1 MKKTISIL
9 LVVLLASACLF
20 ADVSLTGEL
29 GFGYKV
35 KFNGNVE
42 NNDYLNLGST
52 YGGRFKIKLGSD
64 YVNGELRMD
73 SIKVDGSDPAFDL
86 DKGITTGVRQP
97 INGYATIKASKLIND
112 VFDLNL
118 PVGIE
123 LYVGN
128 QSFSTSCNWAY
139 LDPQG
144 NEDNI
149 SLNASRSVMP
159 IGVAVSYD
167 KYVTLK
173 AWGAFTTG
181 SEKGLLEA
189 QVAPVDGVKAMI
201 AYGINQAAKDN
212 FQAAALVD
220 VNTLANLG
228 FNLAVSGQIIANTE
242 KFEDASYY
250 AAVTGGYKAVN
261 GYAEYTYKGKENNLY
276 AGASYSIASEKAP
289 TTLSAGISL
298 TNLKDVKFG
307 ASVGATTQIENI
319 KLNVKLGC
327 DDFKDF
333 KNNGY
338 VRLASYITF

>member
-1 MKKTISIL
+1 MKKTISVL
-9 LVVLLASACLF
+9 LVVLLATACLF

-35 KFNGNVE
+35 KFNGDVE
-42 NNDYLNLGST
+42 NSDYLNLGST

-73 SIKVDGSDPAFDL
+73 AIDTTG
-86 DKGITTGVRQP
+86 GTITTGVRQP
-97 INGYATIKASKLIND
+97 INAYATIKASNLIND
-112 VFDLNL
+112 VFNLSL

-128 QSFSTSCNWAY
+128 QSFSTSYNWAY

-144 NEDNI
+144 NEYNI
-149 SLNASRSVMP
+149 GLNASRSVMP
-159 IGVAVSYD
+159 IGTAVSYD

-181 SEKGLLEA
+181 YEKGLLEA

-201 AYGINQAAKDN
+201 AYGINQDGKDN
-212 FQAAALVD
+212 FQTAALVD
-220 VNTLANLG
+220 VKTLANLD
-228 FNLAVSGQIIANTE
+228 FNLAVSGQIIANTN

-261 GYAEYTYKGKENNLY
+261 GYAEYIYKGKKSNLY

-289 TTLSAGISL
+289 TTLSAGIGL
-298 TNLKDVKFG
+298 VNLEDVSVG
-307 ASVGATTQIENI
+307 ASVGATTQIKNI

-327 DDFKDF
+327 DDFEDF

-338 VRLASYITF
+338 VRFASYITF

>member
-1 MKKTISIL
+1 MKKTISVL
-9 LVVLLASACLF
+9 LVVLLATACLF

-35 KFNGNVE
+35 KFNGDVE
-42 NNDYLNLGST
+42 NSDYLNLGST

-73 SIKVDGSDPAFDL
+73 AIDTTG
-86 DKGITTGVRQP
+86 GTITTGVRQP
-97 INGYATIKASKLIND
+97 INAYATIKASNLIND
-112 VFDLNL
+112 VFNLSL

-128 QSFSTSCNWAY
+128 QSFSTSYNWAY

-144 NEDNI
+144 NEYNI
-149 SLNASRSVMP
+149 GLNASRSVMP
-159 IGVAVSYD
+159 IGTAVSYD

-201 AYGINQAAKDN
+201 AYGINQDGKDN
-212 FQAAALVD
+212 FQTAALVD
-220 VNTLANLG
+220 VKTLANLD
-228 FNLAVSGQIIANTE
+228 FNLAVSGQIIANTN

-261 GYAEYTYKGKENNLY
+261 GYAEYIYKGKKSNLF

-289 TTLSAGISL
+289 TTLSAGIGL
-298 TNLKDVKFG
+298 VNLEDVSVG
-307 ASVGATTQIENI
+307 ASVAATTQVENI
-319 KLNVKLGC
+319 KLQVKLGC

-338 VRLASYITF
+338 VRFASYITF